1 VNTAERFDVTGK
13 VVVITGGTKGLGRAF
28 ALGLAEAGAKVVV
41 SSRKQELCEQVAA
54 EIAEKTGAETLG
66 LAAHVG
72 EWDSLPAFVD
82 AVYERFGRVDGLI
95 NNAGI
100 SPAFV
105 DLVDMDEAYWDKVF
119 STNLKG
125 PLRLSALIAPR
136 MRDTGGGSIVNIS
149 SIGGYRGSPRNS
161 HYSASKGALVRLTES
176 MAAEWAAWNIRVN
189 VVSPGPFMTTLLEGM
204 GRNSPEGLTAT
215 AQGNLLKR
223 IADPDEAV
231 GLIQFLL
238 SDASAFI
245 TGADHEI
252 SGGRGR

>member
-1 VNTAERFDVTGK
+1 MSGSNRFDVSGK
-13 VVVITGGTKGLGRAF
+13 VVVITGGTKGLGRGF
-28 ALGLAEAGAKVVV
+28 ALGLAEAGAKIVV
-41 SSRKQELCEQVAA
+41 SSRKQELCEQVAKEVA
-54 EIAEKTGAETLG
+54 DKTGAQTLG
-66 LAAHVG
+66 LACHVG
-72 EWDSLPAFVD
+72 DWDAIPEFVD
-82 AVYERFGRVDGLI
+82 KVYDHFGQVDGLI

-105 DLVDMDEAYWDKVF
+105 DLVDMEEAYWDKVF

-136 MRDTGGGSIVNIS
+136 MRESGGGSIVNIS

-161 HYSASKGALVRLTES
+161 HYSASKSALIRLTES
-176 MAAEWAAWNIRVN
+176 MAAEWAEWNIRVN

-204 GRNSPEGLTAT
+204 GKNQPEGLAAT